1 VSSSPSAD
9 DGTLLSLLLS
19 TRLSLDQADR
29 EEQLANLQEDT
40 EQRMNSVVDAL
51 PDGERCTIVPTRSAP
66 ARVSRDT

>member
-1 VSSSPSAD
+1 MLLSL
-9 DGTLLSLLLS
+9 LLSLLLS

-29 EEQLANLQEDT
+29 EEQLADLQEDKDS

-66 ARVSRDT
+66 TRVSRDT

>member
-1 VSSSPSAD
+1 M
-9 DGTLLSLLLS
+9 LLSLLLS

-29 EEQLANLQEDT
+29 EEQLADLQEDKDS